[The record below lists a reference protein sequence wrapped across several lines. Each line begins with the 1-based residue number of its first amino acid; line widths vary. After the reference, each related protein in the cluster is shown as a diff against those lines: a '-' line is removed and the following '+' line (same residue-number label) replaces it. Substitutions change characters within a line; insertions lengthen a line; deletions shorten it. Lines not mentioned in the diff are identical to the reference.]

1 MHYTI
6 QVYRYL
12 NGHHLFWD
20 LDLSLAR
27 PKDET
32 NLILWSLLLQLHE
45 PACHDGVQLQYFQEV
60 PDGEISRLQV
70 SKVEV

>member
-20 LDLSLAR
+20 LDLSLVH

-32 NLILWSLLLQLHE
+32 NLILWSLLLQQHE
-45 PACHDGVQLQYFQEV
+45 PASHGGVQIQYFQVVLDVERSQHQ
-60 PDGEISRLQV
+60 E